1 MASNFAPIVDR
12 IRILPRRSEFLGRNI
27 GVVGEVY
34 YDNTTNTLRIYD
46 GKQQGGFSLAKSD
59 LSNVSNADFL
69 SKASLAGAGGG
80 GASVVVSN
88 TAPESPSEGSIWFN
102 SETSSLSVYVG
113 TEWVAPIPTSIGT
126 LTELQMSRGVA
137 IAEFSTDAGLTDAS
151 SDTVP
156 TESAVKGYVDT
167 QIAALTGLPASVVIQ
182 DNAPTLPQSG
192 DLWWE
197 SSTGR
202 LKIYYDDGTS
212 SQWVDAT
219 PPIGSNTVTTSLI
232 APFAFARINVEN
244 VSTPTSHTGISSAAH
259 VYSAGVS
266 SYIDFVFTTAQANTN
281 YTIVTDMEIAGD
293 ANIAID
299 ITNKTTTGFRANFFA
314 DSTGAE
320 LSTGSVGVN
329 QPVFLVFGETPTV
342 DVSAV
347 AIQTGAAVSNGYEP
361 AIAVLRVANDSTTA
375 YTFNSHYSGNNPNLY
390 AISGTTIAF
399 DLSNISGHPF
409 EIQNSI
415 GNQFNTG
422 LVHVAPDGSVSL
434 GQAAQGKDTGT
445 LYWRIPESISGVY
458 GYQCQIHPGMAGSIT
473 IKRLSLI

>member
-12 IRILPRRSEFLGRNI
+12 IRILPRRSDFLGRNI

-59 LSNVSNADFL
+59 LSNVSDADFL
-69 SKASLAGAGGG
+69 SKASSAGAGGG
-80 GASVVVSN
+80 GASIAVSD

-113 TEWVAPIPTSIGT
+113 TQWVAPIPTSVGS
-126 LTELQMSRGVA
+126 LAELQMARGVA

-151 SDTVP
+151 TDTVP

-167 QIAALTGLPASVVIQ
+167 QIALLTGLPASVVIQ
-182 DNAPTLPQSG
+182 DDAPTLPQSG

-232 APFAFARINVEN
+232 APVAFGSVKDTADG
-244 VSTPTSHTGISSAAH
+244 SGTGISWSNWD
-259 VYSAGVS
+259 SLNS
-266 SYIDFVFTTAQANTN
+266 QLDFTFDVAQPDAN
-281 YTIVTDMEIAGD
+281 YTVVTDSETFDDYFVGIS
-293 ANIAID
+293 
-299 ITNKTTTGFRANFFA
+299 NKTTTGFTAAFY
-314 DSTGAE
+314 DSSQNRSPSSFSPFT
-320 LSTGSVGVN
+320 
-329 QPVFLVFGETPTV
+329 FLVYGSTPTV

-347 AIQTGAAVSNGYEP
+347 AIQTGAVVSNGYEP
-361 AIAVLRVANDSTTA
+361 AIAVLRVANNSTTA
-375 YTFNSHYSGNNPNLY
+375 YTFNSHYSGDNPNLY

-409 EIQNSI
+409 EIQDSL

-422 LVHVAPDGSVSL
+422 LVHVSSNGSVSL

-458 GYQCQIHPGMAGSIT
+458 GYQCQIHSGMAGSIT

>member
-59 LSNVSNADFL
+59 LSNVSDADFL
-69 SKASLAGAGGG
+69 SKASSAGAGGG
-80 GASVVVSN
+80 GASIAVSD

-102 SETSSLSVYVG
+102 NETSSLSVYVG
-113 TEWVAPIPTSIGT
+113 TQWVAPIPTSVGS
-126 LTELQMSRGVA
+126 LAELQMARGVA

-151 SDTVP
+151 TDTVP

-167 QIAALTGLPASVVIQ
+167 QIASLTGLPASVVIQ
-182 DNAPTLPQSG
+182 DDAPTLPQSG

-219 PPIGSNTVTTSLI
+219 PPLGNNIGT
-232 APFAFARINVEN
+232 F
-244 VSTPTSHTGISSAAH
+244 
-259 VYSAGVS
+259 
-266 SYIDFVFTTAQANTN
+266 
-281 YTIVTDMEIAGD
+281 
-293 ANIAID
+293 
-299 ITNKTTTGFRANFFA
+299 
-314 DSTGAE
+314 
-320 LSTGSVGVN
+320 
-329 QPVFLVFGETPTV
+329 
-342 DVSAV
+342 
-347 AIQTGAAVSNGYEP
+347 EP
-361 AIAVLRVANDSTTA
+361 AIAVLRVANNSTTA
-375 YTFNSHYSGNNPNLY
+375 YTFNSHYSGDNPNLY

-409 EIQNSI
+409 EIQNSL

-422 LVHVAPDGSVSL
+422 LVHVASNGLVSL
-434 GQAAQGKDTGT
+434 GQAAQGKDSGT

-458 GYQCQIHPGMAGSIT
+458 GYQCQIHSGMAGSIT
-473 IKRLSLI
+473 VKRLSLI